1 MSGMKYRW
9 ERLLADKE
17 CKAALEK
24 ILGCKPGEADTDE
37 LNELTC
43 CGYDDLKGAQTL
55 FYTDYEGGGC
65 YGGYWAVFTWR
76 GRYFFYDGFFDAHDY
91 DDAGPFDDIESA
103 FACASFPMGDEY
115 DQYVNVSVSSSLP
128 VDEVL
133 SRSVAFVKNKYR
145 ILVNGKNYLRQGD
158 QLKEMKRAK
167 PGAIQNGLACVGVI
181 KKKAGETTTTLL
193 PWVEEAISQIGELK
207 KFEDIT
213 GHCFSNFK
221 WDGGAKGFPFGYKD
235 LDVEAYL
242 GLLMVEHKFTTNY
255 WATDLDGG
263 PELKEWQRFYLHA
276 LSCIKSRIPASAD
289 AGLVAAAGNDPVK
302 LADLLVDQ
310 GTFKRREPK
319 K

>member
-9 ERLLADKE
+9 ERLLADPE

-37 LNELTC
+37 LNELTS
-43 CGYDDLKGAQTL
+43 CGYDDLKGAKTL
-55 FYTDYEGGGC
+55 LYTDYEGGGC

-103 FACASFPMGDEY
+103 FACASFPMGDDY

-128 VDEVL
+128 LDEVL
-133 SRSVAFVKNKYR
+133 SRSVVFVKQGYR
-145 ILVNGKNYLRQGD
+145 ILVNDVNYVRQGG
-158 QLKEMKRAK
+158 QLNEMKPAK
-167 PGAIQNGLACVGVI
+167 LGATQNGLACVGVI

-193 PWVEEAISQIGELK
+193 PWVEGAISQIGELK

-213 GHCFSNFK
+213 GHCFSNFE
-221 WDGGAKGFPFGYKD
+221 WDGGAKGFPFGHKD
-235 LDVEAYL
+235 SDVEAYL
-242 GLLMVEHKFTTNY
+242 SILVVEHKFTTNY

-263 PELKEWQRFYLHA
+263 PGLKEWQRFYLHS
-276 LSCIKSRIPASAD
+276 LSCIKSRIPVSAD
-289 AGLVAAAGNDPVK
+289 AGLVAAAGDDPVK
-302 LADLLVDQ
+302 LAELLVDL
-310 GTFKRREPK
+310 GVFKRREPK